1 VELSLFVIR
10 AVVMRGVVVRGVFS
24 MRAARCA
31 VDREAGEEPRSGLTA
46 V

>member
-10 AVVMRGVVVRGVFS
+10 AVVMRCAGVRGVFS
-24 MRAARCA
+24 VRAARCA
-31 VDREAGEEPRSGLTA
+31 VDRGAGEEPRSGLTA